1 MHAEATRDESI
12 RCERRPRSALLLTG
26 TAPGEWSLRWFVN
39 RQTHALPNA
48 GVRCFALSRSC
59 KRCAARLSH
68 AAVHRRVADQVVD
81 VAWGTAMRP
90 GRFPCMDDRAPD
102 EQTLRRQL
110 TAFAQFTTRS
120 LGERNID
127 SLLMD
132 ACLRSRAGLNVTHA
146 KLMEYLPD
154 HDRLLLR
161 AGVGWKEGYVGQ
173 YQVPPDIDTPIG
185 HAFALSEP
193 VAISDYTSEKT
204 YRYPDILNDHGCVA
218 SLNVPL
224 RTDRGNFGVLE
235 VDHTS
240 SRTFSADDIYF
251 LTGLGNTVAGAVELR
266 RALQAMEAAL
276 DEKQLL
282 IREMNHRIK
291 NNLSLVG
298 AMLSLQA
305 RRFPEPGIREELGNA
320 VQRIHNLALVHDRLQ
335 LFTSSVTQV
344 DAASHFQE
352 LCAMLRSLLPVGVAL
367 TPRCS
372 GSIPSDCVESLTLI
386 ANELVTNAAKYAF
399 EGRDSGEI
407 VLGYR
412 QEGAGWRLYVHDN
425 GCGLPPDHDSRS
437 GKSFGRLLLTT
448 LASRAN
454 AEITFT
460 SDSGT
465 RVDVVCGVMS

>member
-1 MHAEATRDESI
+1 
-12 RCERRPRSALLLTG
+12 
-26 TAPGEWSLRWFVN
+26 
-39 RQTHALPNA
+39 
-48 GVRCFALSRSC
+48 
-59 KRCAARLSH
+59 
-68 AAVHRRVADQVVD
+68 
-81 VAWGTAMRP
+81 
-90 GRFPCMDDRAPD
+90 MDDRAPG

-110 TAFAQFTTRS
+110 TAFAQFTTSS

-154 HDRLLLR
+154 RDRLLLR

-193 VAISDYTSEKT
+193 VAISDYISERT
-204 YRYPDILNDHGCVA
+204 YRYPDILKDHGCVA

-224 RTDRGNFGVLE
+224 RTDGGNFGVLE

-240 SRTFSADDIYF
+240 SRPFSADDIYF
-251 LTGLGNTVAGAVELR
+251 LTGLGNTIARAVELR

-335 LFTSSVTQV
+335 LFTSSVMQV
-344 DAASHFQE
+344 DAAPHFQD
-352 LCAMLRSLLPVGVAL
+352 LCAMLRSLLPAGVAL

-399 EGRDSGEI
+399 PGRDSGEI

-465 RVDVVCGVMS
+465 KVDVVCGVMS

>member
-1 MHAEATRDESI
+1 MDARD
-12 RCERRPRSALLLTG
+12 P
-26 TAPGEWSLRWFVN
+26 V
-39 RQTHALPNA
+39 
-48 GVRCFALSRSC
+48 
-59 KRCAARLSH
+59 
-68 AAVHRRVADQVVD
+68 
-81 VAWGTAMRP
+81 
-90 GRFPCMDDRAPD
+90 

-120 LGERNID
+120 LGESNID
-127 SLLMD
+127 SLMMD
-132 ACLRSRAGLNVTHA
+132 ACLRARIGLNVTHA

-154 HDRLLLR
+154 RDRLLLR

-193 VAISDYTSEKT
+193 VAISDYGPEKV
-204 YRYPDILNDHGCVA
+204 YRYPSILEDHACVA

-240 SRTFSADDIYF
+240 SRPFSADDISF
-251 LTGLGNTVAGAVELR
+251 LTGLGNTVARAVELR

-305 RRFPEPGIREELGNA
+305 RRFPDAGVREELGNA
-320 VQRIHNLALVHDRLQ
+320 VARIHNLALVHDRLQ

-344 DAASHFQE
+344 DAASHFQD
-352 LCAMLRSLLPVGVAL
+352 LCEMLRSLLPAGVTL

-372 GSIPSDCVESLTLI
+372 GSIPGDCVESLTLI

-399 EGRDSGEI
+399 AERERGEI
-407 VLGYR
+407 VLGFR
-412 QEGAGWRLYVHDN
+412 QEGAGWRLSVHDN
-425 GCGLPPDHDSRS
+425 GRGLPPDHESRS

-448 LASRAN
+448 LASRTN
-454 AEITFT
+454 AEITYG
-460 SDSGT
+460 SNGGT
-465 RVDVVCGVMS
+465 KVDVVCGVMS

>member
-1 MHAEATRDESI
+1 MPRQRAINAFVANG
-12 RCERRPRSALLLTG
+12 RRRSTLLLTG

-39 RQTHALPNA
+39 RRTPALPDP
-48 GVRCFALSRSC
+48 GVLLHRVEPLLQALCGSAQPCRSSIATVTA
-59 KRCAARLSH
+59 RRWMLRGEPPCAQGS
-68 AAVHRRVADQVVD
+68 
-81 VAWGTAMRP
+81 
-90 GRFPCMDDRAPD
+90 FPCMDDRAPG

-110 TAFAQFTTRS
+110 TAFAQFTTSS

-154 HDRLLLR
+154 RDRLLLR

-193 VAISDYTSEKT
+193 VAISDYISERT
-204 YRYPDILNDHGCVA
+204 YRYPDILKDHGCVA

-224 RTDRGNFGVLE
+224 RTDGGNFGVLE

-240 SRTFSADDIYF
+240 SRPFSADDIYF
-251 LTGLGNTVAGAVELR
+251 LTGLGNTVARAVELR

-335 LFTSSVTQV
+335 LFTSSVMQV
-344 DAASHFQE
+344 DAAPHFQD
-352 LCAMLRSLLPVGVAL
+352 LCEMLRSLLP
-367 TPRCS
+367 
-372 GSIPSDCVESLTLI
+372 
-386 ANELVTNAAKYAF
+386 
-399 EGRDSGEI
+399 
-407 VLGYR
+407 
-412 QEGAGWRLYVHDN
+412 AGLR
-425 GCGLPPDHDSRS
+425 
-437 GKSFGRLLLTT
+437 
-448 LASRAN
+448 
-454 AEITFT
+454 
-460 SDSGT
+460 
-465 RVDVVCGVMS
+465 